1 MAGQKNVSLFFL
13 EKGCRLRKLIYFP
26 DQERMKLGE
35 NRKKR
40 LFQHSRLPRFKVRRS
55 LECLWCAIFRFS
67 PIFFFSCSG
76 KCINFFNLQ
85 PFPKNKDLN
94 FSVQPLGGFGQKNR
108 CPSFYAGYC
117 TCSLQIASFFKP
129 LPIMSVC
136 TYPQIH
142 PRETIGKRTLS
153 KQYFRSGE
161 HNPITFKTIIDVNT
175 INPS

>member
-1 MAGQKNVSLFFL
+1 
-13 EKGCRLRKLIYFP
+13 
-26 DQERMKLGE
+26 MKLGE

-40 LFQHSRLPRFKVRRS
+40 PFQHSRLPRFKVRRS
-55 LECLWCAIFRFS
+55 LECLWCPIFRFS

-117 TCSLQIASFFKP
+117 TPECWKKVQKLRRERNTFRDLNTKLFSFWND
-129 LPIMSVC
+129 
-136 TYPQIH
+136 Y
-142 PRETIGKRTLS
+142 S
-153 KQYFRSGE
+153 KCQKFFSNLISNFFHNYFPYFYQE
-161 HNPITFKTIIDVNT
+161 IL
-175 INPS
+175 